1 MKSARILLAAVCL
14 AALLCGC
21 SREAKMVGTWV
32 SSGAADVGGGLDF
45 ARATQW
51 TFTEEGTVTVVLD
64 GEAEEYRYSMSDDT
78 LTLNGEEISYGMRYE
93 LKGDTFSLHTGSG
106 RADFERM
113 ED

>member
-1 MKSARILLAAVCL
+1 MKCLRILLAAACL

-21 SREAKMVGTWV
+21 SREARVVGTWV
-32 SSGAADVGGGLDF
+32 SSSAAGVSGGLDF
-45 ARATQW
+45 TRATQW

-93 LKGDTFSLHTGSG
+93 LKGDTLTFDG
-106 RADFERM
+106 AVYKKVK
-113 ED
+113 